1 VKLFKKNIWLLFY
14 FIVFISS
21 MLLSN
26 TLYQKYN
33 AVLNETKIEQIYLTK
48 HYQMALN
55 TLFNEHETL
64 DLLISTEYL
73 QNSKLNINTFETVL
87 SLNPLLTDI
96 WIFSPSGDLEFSTLP
111 NTEFTN
117 LLTNETTRQ
126 WFQEA
131 LTSDRIVIG
140 RAYLQK
146 SLNKWILPISKK
158 ITNQHNET
166 VAIISTGINLN
177 NFYQIH
183 NKATNSFSTV
193 KVILDNG
200 GFPILQTHL
209 TPSKNT
215 DFYNSPISSNTLF
228 NYNIN
233 ELKTQLIENENTA
246 LTEPF
251 IQGTSNSPTKKLLYT
266 ISYNT
271 HYKFWVSAEIP
282 YTLALHPFKNYAISS
297 SLLFLLLITSIYLFF
312 RWINNIEK
320 SKIEALTY
328 QTQHD
333 PLTDLPKHQLLNQY
347 FNLQQQQHETPCSL
361 LYIDLDNF
369 KNINDTSGHSCGD
382 KILIEVAKRLKE
394 SLNICTGIA
403 TRYSGDEFVIV
414 VNQDDKEAIIEYSEY
429 LLKIISRPY
438 YIDLN
443 TFQMTCSIGI
453 ARFPYDGN
461 NIETL
466 LSYADNS
473 MFMAKKRKNNYHFF
487 SKDIHSQL
495 MHNTEIEQQLHGAI
509 TNKEI
514 SIVYQPQ
521 LDNQQ
526 RLYGVEALV
535 RWNNKKLGFVPPDR
549 FIKIAEDSGL
559 MPELGL
565 YIMHKAMLEI
575 SSLKTLEK
583 LDFKLSINVS
593 VKQFMQ
599 SSFLKKLLQACIYHA
614 MDKTSITIEITE
626 NLFIENLEQLL
637 PTFDEMK
644 KHGILLS
651 LDDFGTG
658 YSSLSML
665 KKVPF
670 DELKIDKSFVDYI
683 TEQKS
688 EKEMLKSIIA
698 MGKNLG
704 ISVLA
709 EGVETSEQVKILQN
723 AGCDIFQ
730 GYYFS
735 KPLSIDALTA
745 FAIKNR
751 DITEGLLS
759 QA

>member
-1 VKLFKKNIWLLFY
+1 MKLFKKNIWLLFY
-14 FIVFISS
+14 FIAFIGSTI
-21 MLLSN
+21 LAG

-33 AVLNETKIEQIYLTK
+33 AVLNETKTEQIYLTK
-48 HYQMALN
+48 YYQHAIN
-55 TLFNEHETL
+55 ALFNEHETL
-64 DLLISTEYL
+64 DLLISSEYL
-73 QNSKLNINTFETVL
+73 QNSVLNIKTFKTVL
-87 SLNPLLTDI
+87 ALNPLLTDI
-96 WIFSPSGDLEFSTLP
+96 WLFSPSGDLEFSTLP
-111 NTEFTN
+111 NTQFTN
-117 LLTNETTRQ
+117 LLKNETTRQ
-126 WFQEA
+126 WFQEV

-158 ITNQHNET
+158 ITNQQNET
-166 VAIISTGINLN
+166 VAIISTGINLD
-177 NFYQIH
+177 NFYQMH
-183 NKATNSFSTV
+183 NKATNSLSTV
-193 KVILDNG
+193 KIVLDNG
-200 GFPILQTHL
+200 GYPILQTHL
-209 TPSKNT
+209 IPSENT
-215 DFYNSPISSNTLF
+215 NFYDSPISNNTLL
-228 NYNIN
+228 NYDIN
-233 ELKTQLIENENTA
+233 KLKTQLTTNNNA
-246 LTEPF
+246 SPTEPF
-251 IQGTSNSPTKKLLYT
+251 IQGTSNSSTNKLLYT
-266 ISYNT
+266 ISYDT

-282 YTLALHPFKNYAISS
+282 YTLALYSFKNYVIYCC
-297 SLLFLLLITSIYLFF
+297 LVFLLLITSIYLFF
-312 RWINNIEK
+312 RWVNNVEK
-320 SKIEALTY
+320 SKIRTLTY

-333 PLTDLPKHQLLNQY
+333 SLTDLPKHQLLNQY
-347 FNLQQQQHETPCSL
+347 FDLQQQENETPCSL
-361 LYIDLDNF
+361 LYLDLDNF
-369 KNINDTSGHSCGD
+369 KNINDTFGHSCGD

-394 SLNICTGIA
+394 SLKICTGIA
-403 TRYSGDEFVIV
+403 TRYSGDEFIIV
-414 VNQDDKEAIIEYSEY
+414 TKQDDKEAIIEYSEY

-443 TFQMTCSIGI
+443 TFQLTCSIGI

-487 SKDIHSQL
+487 SKDRHRQL
-495 MHNTEIEQQLHGAI
+495 MNNTEIEQQLHGAI
-509 TNKEI
+509 ANNEI
-514 SIVYQPQ
+514 SLVYQPQ

-575 SSLKTLEK
+575 STLKTLEK

-626 NLFIENLEQLL
+626 NLFIENLDQLL
-637 PTFDEMK
+637 PIFNEMK
-644 KHGILLS
+644 QHGILLS

-704 ISVLA
+704 ILVLA
-709 EGVETSEQVKILQN
+709 EGVETNEQVKILQK

-730 GYYFS
+730 GYYFA
-735 KPLSIDALTA
+735 KPLSIDALTT
-745 FAIKNR
+745 FAIKNNR
-751 DITEGLLS
+751 VKGDLLS